1 MLKYEEPALIDAC
14 GILVAYTN
22 TAYKYA
28 QSILVDRALRNII
41 YQFDKANN
49 GTLNINVE
57 VLFDSLGIPW
67 TFSERAIITSRYI
80 NFECIDTY
88 DLDFDEFIKIFT
100 MNEYMESLIIT
111 KITNPDIRYFI
122 ALGVHAV
129 EKCYYSY
136 QKAKLNGDRINEIY
150 ALGHYQKLLEG
161 LSTLSKLTGRI
172 IDIPEEYV
180 INRKKG

>member
-1 MLKYEEPALIDAC
+1 MLKYEEPALKDAC
-14 GILVAYTN
+14 GIIVAYTN

-49 GTLNINVE
+49 GTLNIDVE
-57 VLFDSLGIPW
+57 VLFDSLDIPW

-80 NFECIDTY
+80 DFECIDTY
-88 DLDFDEFIKIFT
+88 DIDFDEFIKIFS
-100 MNEYMESLIIT
+100 MNEYMTSLIS
-111 KITNPDIRYFI
+111 KITRPDINYFI

-150 ALGHYQKLLEG
+150 VINHQKKIFDG
-161 LSTLSKLTGRI
+161 LSMLSKLTGRI